1 MDVWRIQFYKRLP
14 KIGQGKLGDEL
25 NEIERLYS
33 EDSVGNGG
41 AAMTAWSYMQFAEM
55 SEAER
60 EELKTGSAALLRAGY
75 VGDGFHYGILPH
87 CHRMKGK

>member
-1 MDVWRIQFYKRLP
+1 MEDPYKRLP

-55 SEAER
+55 SEAVR
-60 EELKTGSAALLRAGY
+60 EDITEALL
-75 VGDGFHYGILPH
+75 HY
-87 CHRMKGK
+87 